1 MLCRLTDDFYKFI
14 KFISGAF
21 MSDSTQKFKIV
32 LAAFGT
38 SAGSSAIYA
47 GIKERFEERFTQ
59 KVVMGFTS
67 RVGNPKLKNV
77 LEEIGPE
84 KDLEVVIVPL
94 FIIPGKVVLEDIKKV
109 AEEFTSHFRSVRV
122 ARPLLPDDRIYEV
135 VRGELLPDLEELEPG
150 DTGILFVGHGTP
162 ERESSLIYRD
172 VAQKVTSLF
181 PPSVKVSFGNI
192 DDSAPYCRDALGEL
206 VMSGIKTL
214 LIQPFMIVDGV
225 HIHDD
230 VKGALDG
237 NHNGNKLYR
246 HLLESYGESFKERL
260 KEIECVYKPGLG
272 AYPGVFELFADHTQR
287 AFSAGDVL

>member
-1 MLCRLTDDFYKFI
+1 
-14 KFISGAF
+14 
-21 MSDSTQKFKIV
+21 MSAGSQNFQIV

-38 SAGSSAIYA
+38 SVGSSAIYA
-47 GIKERFEERFTQ
+47 ILKERFEERFTQ

-77 LEEIGPE
+77 LEEIVPA

-94 FIIPGKVVLEDIKKV
+94 FMIPGKVVLEDIKKV
-109 AEEFTSHFRSVRV
+109 AEECTHHFRSVRV

-135 VRGELLPDLEELEPG
+135 MRGELLPDLKELEPG
-150 DTGILFVGHGTP
+150 NTGILFVGHGTP
-162 ERESSLIYRD
+162 NEESSLIYMD
-172 VAQKVTSLF
+172 VAQKVRSLF

-192 DDSAPYCRDALGEL
+192 DDSAPYCRDILGEL

-230 VKGALDG
+230 IRGALDG
-237 NHNGNKLYR
+237 DHNENKLYR
-246 HLLESYGESFKERL
+246 HLLENYGDSFKERL
-260 KEIECVYKPGLG
+260 REIECVYKPGLG
-272 AYPGVFELFADHTQR
+272 AYRGVFEIFADHTLR
-287 AFSAGDVL
+287 AFSAGDFL

>member
-1 MLCRLTDDFYKFI
+1 ML
-14 KFISGAF
+14 G
-21 MSDSTQKFKIV
+21 STQKVKIV
-32 LAAFGT
+32 IAAFGT

-47 GIKERFEERFTQ
+47 SLKERFEERFTQ

-192 DDSAPYCRDALGEL
+192 DDSAPYCRDVLGEL

-237 NHNGNKLYR
+237 DHKENKLYR
-246 HLLESYGESFKERL
+246 HLLENYGDSFMERL
-260 KEIECVYKPGLG
+260 KEMECVYKPGLG

>member
-1 MLCRLTDDFYKFI
+1 
-14 KFISGAF
+14 
-21 MSDSTQKFKIV
+21 MSNSTQKIQIV

-38 SAGSSAIYA
+38 SAGSSAIYT
-47 GIKERFEERFTQ
+47 ILKERFEERFTQ

-67 RVGNPKLKNV
+67 RVGTPKLKNV
-77 LEEIGPE
+77 LEEISPG

-94 FIIPGKVVLEDIKKV
+94 FIIPGKVVLEDIIKV
-109 AEEFTSHFRSVRV
+109 AEEYTHHFRSVRV

-135 VRGELLPDLEELEPG
+135 VRGELLQDLEGLEPG

-192 DDSAPYCRDALGEL
+192 DDSAPYCREVLGEL

-214 LIQPFMIVDGV
+214 LIQPFMIIDGV

-230 VKGALDG
+230 IKGALDG
-237 NHNGNKLYR
+237 DHNENKLYR
-246 HLLESYGESFKERL
+246 HLLKNYGESFKERL

-272 AYPGVFELFADHTQR
+272 AYPGVFELFADHTQMVIN
-287 AFSAGDVL
+287 AGEKILNPKHEARNKLK